1 MNFTKPASRKF
12 LTSILAVLGSLFLF
26 GCEKV
31 KEQQPERFEHDISI
45 SIPKAETGERTREVG
60 EIIIDIRENGDVII
74 NRNAITLVQ
83 LKQRLELIA
92 KEFPDQSVIL
102 RGGANTRLQK
112 IVDVLDQA
120 KAAGLWNIAIAT
132 TKPE

>member
-1 MNFTKPASRKF
+1 M
-12 LTSILAVLGSLFLF
+12 LGSLFLF

-45 SIPKAETGERTREVG
+45 SIPKAETGERTREAG
-60 EIIIDIRENGDVII
+60 EIIIDI
-74 NRNAITLVQ
+74 RNAITLVQ